1 MLKKG
6 KKQINNL
13 WKILAVTRLLLGFV
27 FIWAFFDKWLGLGY
41 ATTAENAWI
50 QGGSPTE
57 GFLTGVS
64 NGEGM
69 FSSFFSGLVG
79 QVWVDWVFMLGLLGI
94 GVALL
99 LGIALKLAAVSGA
112 AMLVLMWMALLP
124 LSNNP
129 LVDDHIIYAVV
140 LFAIAIA
147 EQRWSLTK
155 WWHAQSIVKKNKW
168 LQ

>member
-6 KKQINNL
+6 KKQINSVWN
-13 WKILAVTRLLLGFV
+13 ILAVTRLLLGFV
-27 FIWAFFDKWLGLGY
+27 FLWAFFDKWLGLGY
-41 ATTAENAWI
+41 ATTTENAWI

-64 NGEGM
+64 SGEGM

-129 LVDDHIIYAVV
+129 LVDDHIVYAVV
-140 LFAIAIA
+140 LFAIAMA
-147 EQRWSLTK
+147 EPRWSLTK
-155 WWHAQSIVKKNKW
+155 WWHSQNIVKKNKW